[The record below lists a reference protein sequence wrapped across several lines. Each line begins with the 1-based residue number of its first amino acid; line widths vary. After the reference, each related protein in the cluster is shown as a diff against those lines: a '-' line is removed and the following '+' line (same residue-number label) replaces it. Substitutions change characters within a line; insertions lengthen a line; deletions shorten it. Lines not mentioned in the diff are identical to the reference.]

1 MIARRIA
8 QHLKQQ
14 HWTGVFIELVI
25 VVLGVFLGLQ
35 AQDWNQAR
43 QDRMLER
50 QYLQRLHD
58 DITQSIKNAKSNVQR
73 MQRQYRLEG
82 AMLDDL
88 SRCQLDA
95 AARKQFGAGLF
106 LFGRIEPPPLVR
118 GTIDELRST
127 GRIGL
132 IHDVALRTALARVV
146 QVNDGENRVLNMI
159 IARATPA
166 ISHIDA
172 RVVFKQPPGG
182 FDQPD
187 IEKHGMP
194 DGQAIY
200 DFPAL
205 CKDPQFAPAVSTVQ
219 NLTHVEIQ
227 MNQGKLRWFPKL
239 LEIIDR
245 DLDGMKKDPP

>member
-1 MIARRIA
+1 MILRHIA

-35 AQDWNQAR
+35 AQDWNQTR
-43 QDRMLER
+43 QDRVLER

-58 DITQSIKNAKSNVQR
+58 DITQSIKLAESNVQR
-73 MQRQYRLEG
+73 MQTQYRLEG
-82 AMLDDL
+82 AMLDYL
-88 SRCQLDA
+88 ARCQLDA
-95 AARKQFGAGLF
+95 AARKKFGAGLF

-146 QVNDGENRVLNMI
+146 QVNDGANRVLNMI

-182 FDQPD
+182 FDPPD
-187 IEKHGMP
+187 IKEHGMP
-194 DGQAIY
+194 DGGAIY

-205 CKDPQFAPAVSTVQ
+205 CNDPQFAPAVSTVQ

-227 MNQGKLRWFPKL
+227 MNQGKLRRFPKL

-245 DLDGMKKDPP
+245 DLDGMKKGSP

>member
-1 MIARRIA
+1 MITSRLLK
-8 QHLKQQ
+8 HLKQQ
-14 HWTGVFIELVI
+14 HWTSVFIELVI

-43 QDRMLER
+43 QDRVLER
-50 QYLQRLHD
+50 QYLERLHYD
-58 DITQSIKNAKSNVQR
+58 VTQSIAMAKSNVQR

-132 IHDVALRTALARVV
+132 IHDVALRTALASVV
-146 QVNDGENRVLNMI
+146 QVNDLENGVLNMI

-166 ISHIDA
+166 ITHIDE

-194 DGQAIY
+194 DGRAIY

-227 MNQGKLRWFPKL
+227 MNQGKLRRFPKL
-239 LEIIDR
+239 LDNIDR